1 MLNIEKTISEN
12 SVLKIE
18 GRIDTTTAP
27 ELEAAVDEA
36 LTQSDT
42 LTMDFEKVEYISS
55 AGLRIV
61 LKAHKELSSKGG
73 LKLIRVPEAVMEV
86 FEITGFLDFLTIE
99 N

>member
-36 LTQSDT
+36 LAQSDT

-61 LKAHKELSSKGG
+61 LKAHKELNSKGG
-73 LKLIRVPEAVMEV
+73 LKLIRIPETVMEV